1 MKIEKGKTY
10 HVIGG
15 YKGETFTVQ
24 EFESL
29 DWGVED
35 CRTGTKGVI
44 GIRRYADGYS
54 DESWARVSEL
64 GSQIQTTKGTRK

>member
-35 CRTGTKGVI
+35 TRTGTKGVI

-54 DESWARVSEL
+54 NESWARVSEL
-64 GSQIQTTKGTRK
+64 GSQIRTTKGIKS